1 MIRDENYAAKMRL
14 FSIDNRTTILN
25 EFTLHSR
32 NVPNRKYQN
41 INLENFQK

>member
-1 MIRDENYAAKMRL
+1 MEYDSGWELYN